1 MTECSSVS
9 LSLLAGIHISPVC
22 TLCLNGWL
30 NQDGFNRTSFPYN
43 QFRAGINRGSAFS
56 KCIGLPAV
64 PLDHSGRLSDMA
76 GLRQHLLA
84 DSYGENQ
91 YDQVEGLTNGN
102 KWRAQTASRCI
113 HAVRACHRSSETAH
127 TNMFS
132 IQQKLWEGGG
142 GVRVFFCLENKFG
155 LHSGCSKYFGQ
166 IAETE
171 KK

>member
-1 MTECSSVS
+1 MLSVRFSSAIMINLTRVCVYDRMLFS
-9 LSLLAGIHISPVC
+9 VFISTGRHPYIPVC
-22 TLCLNGWL
+22 TLCRNGWL

-56 KCIGLPAV
+56 KCTGLPAV

-102 KWRAQTASRCI
+102 KWRERTASRCI

-127 TNMFS
+127 TDMFS
-132 IQQKLWEGGG
+132 VQQKL
-142 GVRVFFCLENKFG
+142 
-155 LHSGCSKYFGQ
+155 
-166 IAETE
+166 
-171 KK
+171 